1 MTQTNIQKLKAYT
14 DAAQSCLDQT
24 DILVYR
30 AMEQNVPVD
39 DVLVQY
45 RDELRKI
52 IMFGVQENEI
62 DTFQFPIYPYDL
74 GAGTHE

>member
-1 MTQTNIQKLKAYT
+1 MNTFDKQQKYVG
-14 DAAQSCLDQT
+14 AAQSCLDQT

-30 AMEQNVPVD
+30 AMEQNIPVD

-74 GAGTHE
+74 GAGSNE